1 MGAIIEVKN
10 LSKTFKND
18 IKAVND
24 ISFQVNEGEFFA
36 FLGPNGAG
44 KSTTIQMITT
54 LLNPTSGEVK
64 VAGYD
69 VSASPEKIRREIG
82 VALQETGIDPALKG
96 RELLELQARLFGYKR
111 KEARNRAEE
120 LLKLVD
126 LTEDADRPCG
136 KYSGGMR
143 RRLDLALTLVQRPK
157 ILFLDEPTTGLDPV
171 NRKIIWEEIRNLNKE
186 LGTTIFLTTQYLE
199 EADQLADQISIINNG
214 EIAVSGTPN
223 DLKNKVGQDV
233 VQMVFSSSEEAEQ
246 AKHQLVERTHDVICE
261 GNEVKLYIK
270 EATSRLPELIR
281 GLDETGLMMLELNV
295 SKPSLDDV
303 FIQVTGTMFA
313 KSDEGERQR

>member
-1 MGAIIEVKN
+1 MR
-10 LSKTFKND
+10 
-18 IKAVND
+18 
-24 ISFQVNEGEFFA
+24 
-36 FLGPNGAG
+36 
-44 KSTTIQMITT
+44 
-54 LLNPTSGEVK
+54 K
-64 VAGYD
+64 VFWWDG
-69 VSASPEKIRREIG
+69 
-82 VALQETGIDPALKG
+82 
-96 RELLELQARLFGYKR
+96 
-111 KEARNRAEE
+111 
-120 LLKLVD
+120 
-126 LTEDADRPCG
+126 
-136 KYSGGMR
+136 

-233 VQMVFSSSEEAEQ
+233 VQMVFSSAEEAEQ
-246 AKHQLVERTHDVICE
+246 AKHHLEERTHDVICE
-261 GNEVKLYIK
+261 GTEVKLYIK

-281 GLDETGLMMLELNV
+281 VIDETGLTMTELNV

-303 FIQVTGTMFA
+303 FIQITGTVFA